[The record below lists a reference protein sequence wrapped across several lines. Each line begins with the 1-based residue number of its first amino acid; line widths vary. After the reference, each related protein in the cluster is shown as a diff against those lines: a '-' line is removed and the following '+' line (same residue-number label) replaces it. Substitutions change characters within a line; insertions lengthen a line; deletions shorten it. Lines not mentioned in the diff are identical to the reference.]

1 LSKNI
6 IRKKLIND
14 RKKNFKNID
23 LSLLLIKKIIKKSK
37 LKNNIKI
44 GGYYPINFEID
55 CLDILKKLEKEKYK
69 ISFPTIKKNNQM
81 DFFEQ
86 SLNNIFYVSK
96 FGIPEPSKSKKVLP
110 DLIFVPLVA
119 FDSKKYRLGYGG
131 GYYDRYIE
139 KIQKIKKI
147 ITVGLAFSFQKV
159 KRIPLNKHDK
169 KLDIILTEKYILK

>member
-1 LSKNI
+1 
-6 IRKKLIND
+6 
-14 RKKNFKNID
+14 
-23 LSLLLIKKIIKKSK
+23 
-37 LKNNIKI
+37 
-44 GGYYPINFEID
+44 
-55 CLDILKKLEKEKYK
+55 
-69 ISFPTIKKNNQM
+69 M